1 VGRVR
6 DRAARGL
13 RSRLLEADPRGL
25 ILRVLA
31 TSGQVAGSAKMTAAD
46 LVFFLDGS
54 FGAF

>member
-1 VGRVR
+1 
-6 DRAARGL
+6 
-13 RSRLLEADPRGL
+13 LLEADPRGL